1 MIRSTVVLAAFLLA
15 ATAGAADRPLIVM
28 SQDHS
33 LVDDCEHFHT
43 QNTTT
48 FPAEAHSQE
57 QKAVTVGSSMKV
69 QASQA
74 GGISIKGW
82 DRTDAQLTVCKFA
95 VGIGHPQVEHLLSGI
110 SVATKGGAI
119 IPTGPAINATQMWWV
134 HLILNV
140 PRKTKLTLAS
150 DNGGI
155 SVRNMYGGILAQTK
169 NGGVSLAQCSG
180 DHHIETTNGGI
191 SLDKVN
197 GRTSAKSGG
206 GGISLLG
213 GSGNVTLTSDSGEI
227 NIRLGAD
234 PWIGGVLDARTQN
247 GDLTLRI
254 RDNYPSRIEAESAD
268 AGQIVCRL
276 RACDDFLRIAST
288 QKKLTLG
295 KVSPQAIRLTTGKS
309 PITIEEARP

>member
-33 LVDDCEHFHT
+33 LTDDCDHFHT

-57 QKAVTVGSSMKV
+57 QKAVPVGSSMKV
-69 QASQA
+69 QASEA
-74 GGISIKGW
+74 GGIAIKGW
-82 DRTDAQLTVCKFA
+82 
-95 VGIGHPQVEHLLSGI
+95 EHLLSGI
-110 SVATKGGAI
+110 SVATKGGVI
-119 IPTGPAINATQMWWV
+119 VPTGPAINATQMWWV
-134 HLILNV
+134 HLILSV

-150 DNGGI
+150 GNGGI
-155 SVRNMYGGILAQTK
+155 SVRNMTGGILAQTK

-213 GSGNVTLTSDSGEI
+213 GSGNVTLASDSGEI
-227 NIRLGAD
+227 NIRLGSD
-234 PWIGGVLDARTQN
+234 PWLGGVLDARTQN

-268 AGQIVCRL
+268 PGQIVCRL

-295 KVSPQAIRLTTGKS
+295 KLSPQAIRLTTGKS
-309 PITIEEARP
+309 PITIEEVRP